1 MDIWNFPYLI
11 HVKKGAFMKKMRWFG
26 KFCCAFATMALAS
39 LSMVGCDLEVDDKD
53 NRVSEAGYAPVSLE
67 VSGQTTAFTVGDSFT
82 LGSGVVTAT
91 YADSTTDSPHTA
103 DVTSDVVQSGFDSS
117 KVADSLPVTLSYTK
131 AGVTVKTEYNVKITN
146 AVKSIALKSGDS
158 LYSFAA
164 GGSYYVFGKSTAKM
178 VVTYIDDAIEEVSAS
193 EAAFSD
199 VTNTN
204 VKLTYKGKSVD
215 VSLTEKT
222 LSGLCSEG
230 YIAQLCSEGYIAQL
244 SNISSAGENVAF
256 YTVTGTGDGY
266 TEATHSM
273 NVGFAR
279 DAGHEYTIK
288 YATLNGTA
296 FVTSDTTVNTGFLND
311 PTACSVHTTTATGDF
326 TIYALADFSSVSCTA
341 AFGPWNLVIADTVN
355 PGKFGWVA
363 RPDYFG
369 FDPLPSYPT
378 VTYTGP
384 SNYSDD
390 ASVNGTQYNGK
401 FVLFKITGTQTTVKE
416 EVFILEY

>member
-1 MDIWNFPYLI
+1 
-11 HVKKGAFMKKMRWFG
+11 MKKMRWFG
-26 KFCCAFATMALAS
+26 KLCCAFAAVTLAS
-39 LSMVGCDLEVDDKD
+39 LSVMGCDLEVDDKD
-53 NRVSEAGYAPVSLE
+53 NRYEEVGYAATGLSVT
-67 VSGQTTAFTVGDSFT
+67 GQTTSFVVGSEFS
-82 LGSGVVTAT
+82 LGNGVCTAT
-91 YADSTTDSPHTA
+91 YSYGDPATVTDE
-103 DVTSDVVQSGFDSS
+103 VVQSGFDSS
-117 KVADSLPVTLSYTK
+117 AVASSQTVTLSYTHGGK
-131 AGVTVKTEYNVKITN
+131 TVTTSYDVKITA
-146 AVKSIALKSGDS
+146 AVASIALKTGDS

-178 VVTYIDDAIEEVSAS
+178 VVTYTDDAIEEVSAS

-204 VKLTYKGKSVD
+204 AKLTYKGKTVD

-222 LSGLCSEG
+222 LSELCSEGYIAQLCSEG

-244 SNISSAGENVAF
+244 STISSAGENVAF

-266 TEATHSM
+266 TDATHSM

-279 DAGHEYTIK
+279 DGASEYTVK

-296 FVTSDTTVNTGFLND
+296 FVTSDTTVNNTVFVND
-311 PTACSVHTTTATGDF
+311 PTVCSVHTTTATGDF

-341 AFGPWNLVIADTVN
+341 VYGPWNIVIGDTVN
-355 PGKFGWVA
+355 PGSFGWVA

-378 VTYTGP
+378 VVYAGT
-384 SNYSDD
+384 SNFVGEGDS
-390 ASVNGTQYNGK
+390 SNGTLYNGK
-401 FVLFKITGTQTTVKE
+401 FALFKITGTQTTVKE

>member
-1 MDIWNFPYLI
+1 MEFSVFYPYR
-11 HVKKGAFMKKMRWFG
+11 KKEAFMKKMRWFG
-26 KFCCAFATMALAS
+26 KLCCAFTAVTLAS

-53 NRVSEAGYAPVSLE
+53 NRAEEAGYAPVSLE

-91 YADSTTDSPHTA
+91 YADSSTDSPHTA

-146 AVKSIALKSGDS
+146 AIKSIALKSGDS
-158 LYSFAA
+158 LYSFATD
-164 GGSYYVFGKSTAKM
+164 SSCYVFGKSAAKI
-178 VVTYIDDAIEEVSAS
+178 VVTYSDNTTDEVSAS
-193 EAAFSD
+193 NATFSD
-199 VTNTN
+199 VTATSA
-204 VKLTYKGKSVD
+204 TMSYSGKSVE
-215 VSLTEKT
+215 VSLTGKAI
-222 LSGLCSEG
+222 SELT
-230 YIAQLCSEGYIAQL
+230 AFST
-244 SNISSAGENVAF
+244 AGANTAF

-279 DAGHEYTIK
+279 DAGHEYKIK

-311 PTACSVHTTTATGDF
+311 PTACSVHTTTASGDF

-341 AFGPWNLVIADTVN
+341 EYGPWNLVIGDTVN
-355 PGKFGWVA
+355 PGSYGWVA
-363 RPDYFG
+363 RPDYYG

-378 VTYTGP
+378 VAYAGT

-390 ASVNGTQYNGK
+390 ASVKGTQYNGK
-401 FVLFKITGTQTTVKE
+401 VVLFKITGTQTTVKE